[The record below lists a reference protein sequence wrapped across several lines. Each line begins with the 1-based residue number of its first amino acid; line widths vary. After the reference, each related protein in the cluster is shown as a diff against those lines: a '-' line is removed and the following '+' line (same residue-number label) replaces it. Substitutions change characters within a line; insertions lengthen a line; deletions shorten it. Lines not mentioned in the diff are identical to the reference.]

1 MNMPVAFYLQN
12 WDWVFIYH
20 FLYYTIGGIRH
31 LINNKIN
38 EKVILYLPYLI
49 EHKHDID
56 KEMIIKITNA
66 TTDIDYP
73 MNTTGVFPT
82 SIANLYY
89 QIFDCLKD
97 KISVI
102 YSLKDIDPL
111 TINIVSLQNIDTL
124 KTNIVW
130 FAGEHCGCFVPNENP
145 YFLRS
150 LFLPLLP
157 EFSIKPNKR
166 IYITRKNSEFVSRH
180 NGVKKRHVLNE
191 DELIE
196 RLTYLDFQYVQLED
210 LSFKEKVELFATS
223 EMIVAPNGGG
233 LSFLVFANEKTKFI
247 ELFPNYRLGEYG
259 QTYEPNYNHRQFL
272 HVANIL
278 KLNYTRFPDMT
289 FVDNELN
296 IKVNIDSLL
305 PFIEKKLSE

>member
-1 MNMPVAFYLQN
+1 MSIPVVFYLQN

-31 LINNKIN
+31 LINNQHNGKL
-38 EKVILYLPYLI
+38 ILYLPYLI

-56 KEMIIKITNA
+56 KEMIIKITNK
-66 TTDIDYP
+66 TTDINYP
-73 MNTTGVFPT
+73 MDTTGVFPK

-97 KISVI
+97 KVTVL
-102 YSLKDIDPL
+102 YSLKDIDL
-111 TINIVSLQNIDTL
+111 STI
-124 KTNIVW
+124 NIVW
-130 FAGEHCGCFVPNENP
+130 FAGERCGCFVPNENP
-145 YFLRS
+145 HFLRS

-157 EFSIKPNKR
+157 EFSLKPGKR

-196 RLTYLDFQYVQLED
+196 RLKYLDFQYVQLED

-223 EMIVAPNGGG
+223 ELIMGPNGGG

-247 ELFPNYRLGEYG
+247 ELFPNYKLGEYG

-305 PFIEKKLSE
+305 PFIEKKISE